1 MTLQLKALLV
11 LATALAILVNFS
23 SSTTLCGDWYHK
35 LGKQGHTLEVKVL
48 KPHSWGGINSK
59 GSGRPTRELSADV
72 GVCETYTN
80 TTRGACLW
88 IGDNAR
94 TATPHGLTPGWLT
107 DNDKSNCGKH
117 FIVKRGQKH
126 CGGRIVDAC
135 SFVGDGAPLT
145 TTQGCSAI
153 YVTKALYTEL
163 GGNVDDPNDV
173 GSVQI
178 DSWDLCVYPSKCS
191 FFSLPLFE
199 TNVLLFKI
207 HTQYQP
213 SGLSK
218 GNQTFS
224 LPLETFVF

>member
-178 DSWDLCVYPSKCS
+178 DSWDFTSPPV
-191 FFSLPLFE
+191 
-199 TNVLLFKI
+199 
-207 HTQYQP
+207 
-213 SGLSK
+213 
-218 GNQTFS
+218 
-224 LPLETFVF
+224 